1 MVDTVRKALNSSMDL
16 IRKAASKQLSIYT
29 EYLRGEGIDAKTEI
43 AIR

>member
-1 MVDTVRKALNSSMDL
+1 MDDTVRKALSSMDL
-16 IRKAASKQLSIYT
+16 IREAASKQLSIYT